1 MYPIPAY
8 KYVLYTEY
16 TVSIKRRLLRIET
29 STSVALTHTKRTGLI
44 PIYILR
50 DFTEGC
56 VHISFIAWFIKHLI
70 PKNMAKMDSLM
81 SADSVLWFME
91 W

>member
-1 MYPIPAY
+1 MYPIPVY

-16 TVSIKRRLLRIET
+16 TVSIKERLLRIEI
-29 STSVALTHTKRTGLI
+29 STSVALTHIKRTSLN

-56 VHISFIAWFIKHLI
+56 VHISFIA
-70 PKNMAKMDSLM
+70 
-81 SADSVLWFME
+81 VFM
-91 W
+91 